1 MRFYILRHGETALNA
16 KRVMQG
22 RLDEPLDEK
31 GKELAAITGRAMKN
45 IRFDRCIS
53 SPLKRAS
60 QTAEIIL
67 RESGNGIGVEYDERL
82 LEIDFGELEGKSLS
96 DMGEAGRAFF
106 SDPFAC
112 PRFPHGESVADV
124 CRRTQELLHELI
136 GADDGK
142 TYLLSTH
149 GCAARAM
156 VNFLFPDPADFWRG
170 HAPYNCSFSVVF
182 AEKGRAELIELD
194 RVYYDRDLITDHYKT
209 RETEKTKA

>member
-31 GKELAAITGRAMKN
+31 GAELAAMTGRAMKG

-82 LEIDFGELEGKSLS
+82 LEIDFGEMEGKSLS
-96 DMGEAGRAFF
+96 DMGEAGRLFF
-106 SDPFAC
+106 SDPFSC
-112 PRFPHGESVADV
+112 PRFPRGESVSDV
-124 CRRTQELLHELI
+124 CLRTQSLLRELI
-136 GADDGK
+136 DEDDGK

-149 GCAARAM
+149 GCAARAI
-156 VNFLFPDPADFWRG
+156 VNFLFPDPDNFWRG
-170 HAPYNCSFSVVF
+170 HAPYNCSFTVVD
-182 AEKGRAELIELD
+182 AKKGRAVLTELD
-194 RVYYDRDLITDHYKT
+194 RVYYDKSLIVDHYK
-209 RETEKTKA
+209 KSDQ